1 MLYKTLSDKS
11 DPKELRRHEDRLKKR
26 LQRFGYTLSKGKI
39 TEPFG
44 KIQLKRRAY
53 ERGYQIINLATGA
66 VEMGEQHDLTLAQVE
81 AFWLQKDNER
91 WMEKRKAKEAKA
103 ALRKRKGKEL
113 PKVETFPAVW
123 W

>member
-1 MLYKTLSDKS
+1 MLYKTLTDKNG
-11 DPKELRRHEDRLKKR
+11 PKELQRHEDRLRKR
-26 LQRFGYTLSKGKI
+26 LLRFGYSLSKGKI

-44 KIQLKRRAY
+44 RIQLKRRPY
-53 ERGYQIINLATGA
+53 ERGYQIINLATGS

-91 WMEKRKAKEAKA
+91 WVEKRKA
-103 ALRKRKGKEL
+103 KGKEL
-113 PKVETFPAVW
+113 PKVETFPSVW